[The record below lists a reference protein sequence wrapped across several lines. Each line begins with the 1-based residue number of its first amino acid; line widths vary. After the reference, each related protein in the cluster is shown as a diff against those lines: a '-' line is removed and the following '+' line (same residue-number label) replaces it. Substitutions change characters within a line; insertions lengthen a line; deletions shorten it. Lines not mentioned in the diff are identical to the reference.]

1 MNRKVEKS
9 PKPRVIE
16 GTPNEKLFTIAKFH
30 ETRLKRIEKFLAIVE
45 QFMKPDDT
53 ENARIEALEEN
64 LNVAFDSLQNVA
76 QKVENILNRNKELE
90 KKIQKMGRQGS
101 STKLAVMGEH
111 LRLLA
116 SKVGDIESAISTA
129 AEEDEEGDDEDE
141 GDEAAE
147 EITGEN

>member
-1 MNRKVEKS
+1 MNRKVEKT
-9 PKPRVIE
+9 PRVIK
-16 GTPNEKLFTIAKFH
+16 GSPNEKLFTIAKFH
-30 ETRLKRIEKFLAIVE
+30 ETRLKRIEKFLATVE
-45 QFMKPDDT
+45 EFMKPDDT
-53 ENARIEALEEN
+53 ANARMESLEEN

-101 STKLAVMGEH
+101 GTTKLAVMGEH

-116 SKVGDIESAISTA
+116 SKVEDIESAISTP
-129 AEEDEEGDDEDE
+129 AEEDEEDEEDE
-141 GDEAAE
+141 VAE